1 MPSKAYRYPEERR
14 RRVSKDARTLMQLYA
29 EGEMLRW
36 RIGCLVMAAAAMG
49 VALVSGAANAQI
61 MIIGN
66 DEKPGWDA
74 AGKPILREPGHD
86 TLSIIDMSKPD
97 ALRIIA
103 TIPLANSII
112 GPPTNLAV
120 SPSRDIA
127 LVANSVVP
135 DGKGP
140 DYKLVSDDKVYV
152 IDLKANPPAIAG
164 TVTTGK
170 RPSGLA
176 ISADGKFALVTNRD
190 DGTISVLSIA
200 GKEVK
205 VTDTVSVGAA
215 ADNVSAVAITPDGK
229 RALATKPSANK
240 IALLTI
246 AGDKVTYD
254 KRDLPTGIFPY
265 NVVIS
270 PDGKLA
276 LTADNGNNGASDG
289 NVDAVSVIDLEANPV
304 RVIDHIAV
312 ADSPEG
318 LVFSPKGNLAVS
330 IDAQGSN
337 FPKDTWF
344 HHPTGAVSVLKI
356 EGKEVNLVA
365 EVPVGA
371 FPEGAVFSA
380 DGEYLY
386 VGNFIDQ
393 DLTVLKVEGDQLVDK
408 GRFKLPGHP
417 ASMRGGPQ

>member
-1 MPSKAYRYPEERR
+1 MR
-14 RRVSKDARTLMQLYA
+14 
-29 EGEMLRW
+29 GW
-36 RIGCLVMAAAAMG
+36 RLGWPAAAIA
-49 VALVSGAANAQI
+49 VSALFAGAVNAQV
-61 MIIGN
+61 MIVGN

-74 AGKPILREPGHD
+74 AGKPHLREPGHD
-86 TLSIIDMSKPD
+86 TLSIIDMAKPD
-97 ALRIIA
+97 ALKIIA
-103 TIPLANSII
+103 TIPLDNSIV

-127 LVANSVVP
+127 LVANSVKP
-135 DGKGP
+135 DDPKKP
-140 DYKLVSDDKVYV
+140 DYKLVSDDRLFV
-152 IDLKANPPAIAG
+152 IDLKASPPAVAA
-164 TVTTGK
+164 TVTVGK

-176 ISADGKFALVTNRD
+176 ISADGKLALVANRD

-205 VTDTVSVGAA
+205 VTDTVSIGAG
-215 ADNVSAVAITPDGK
+215 ADQVASVAITPDGK
-229 RALATKPSANK
+229 RALATKPAANK
-240 IALLTI
+240 IALLSI
-246 AGDKVTYD
+246 ADGKVTYD
-254 KRDLPTGIFPY
+254 KRDLPGGVFPY

-276 LTADNGNNGASDG
+276 LTADTGNGGSSDG
-289 NVDAVSVIDLEANPV
+289 NIDTVSVIDLEANPV

-312 ADSPEG
+312 ADAPEG
-318 LVFSPKGNLAVS
+318 LVMSPKGNFAVS

-337 FPKDTWF
+337 LPKDSWM
-344 HHPTGAVSVLKI
+344 HHPTGMVSLLKI

-365 EVPVGA
+365 EVPVGT

-393 DLTVLKVEGDQLVDK
+393 DLTILKLEADQLVDK

>member
-1 MPSKAYRYPEERR
+1 
-14 RRVSKDARTLMQLYA
+14 
-29 EGEMLRW
+29 MLGW
-36 RIGCLVMAAAAMG
+36 RLGCPAAAAVLG
-49 VALVSGAANAQI
+49 LALAAGAANAQI
-61 MIIGN
+61 MIVGN

-74 AGKPILREPGHD
+74 AGKPMLRESGHD
-86 TLSIIDMSKPD
+86 TLSVIDMSKPD
-97 ALRIIA
+97 ALKIIG

-135 DGKGP
+135 DGNKP

-152 IDLKANPPAIAG
+152 IDLKASPPAVAG

-176 ISADGKFALVTNRD
+176 ISADGKMGLVTNRD

-205 VTDTVSVGAA
+205 VTDTVSVGVA
-215 ADNVSAVAITPDGK
+215 ADQVSGVAIAPDGK
-229 RALATKPSANK
+229 RALATKPAANK

-246 AGDKVTYD
+246 ANGKVTYD

-276 LTADNGNNGASDG
+276 LTADNGNGGTSDG
-289 NVDAVSVIDLEANPV
+289 NIDTVSVIDLEANPV

-337 FPKDTWF
+337 YPKDTWF
-344 HHPTGAVSVLKI
+344 HHPTGAVSLLKI
-356 EGKEVNLVA
+356 DGKDVNLVA
-365 EVPVGA
+365 EVPVGT

-393 DLTVLKVEGDQLVDK
+393 DLTILKVEGDQLVDK

>member
-1 MPSKAYRYPEERR
+1 MPGM
-14 RRVSKDARTLMQLYA
+14 RRVAR
-29 EGEMLRW
+29 
-36 RIGCLVMAAAAMG
+36 IAA
-49 VALVSGAANAQI
+49 GAACLWSLATAAGAQI
-61 MIIGN
+61 MIVGN

-74 AGKPILREPGHD
+74 QGKPMLREPGHD

-97 ALRIIA
+97 QLRMIA
-103 TIPLANSII
+103 TIPLINSIV

-127 LVANSVVP
+127 LVANSVIP
-135 DGKGP
+135 DGNGP
-140 DYKLVSDDKVYV
+140 GYKLVSDDKVYIV
-152 IDLKANPPAIAG
+152 DLKANPPAVAG
-164 TVTTGK
+164 SVAVGK

-176 ISADGKFALVTNRD
+176 ITADGKWALVTNRD
-190 DGTISVLSIA
+190 DGTIAVLSIA

-205 VTDTVSVGAA
+205 VTDTVSVGASG
-215 ADNVSAVAITPDGK
+215 DQVSAVAISADMK
-229 RALATKPSANK
+229 RVLATKSAANK
-240 IALLTI
+240 IAVLAFD
-246 AGDKVTYD
+246 AGKLTYD

-270 PDGKLA
+270 PNGKLA
-276 LTADNGNNGASDG
+276 LTVDNGNNGSSDG
-289 NVDAVSVIDLEANPV
+289 NIDAISVIDLEADPV

-318 LVFSPKGNLAVS
+318 LVFSPKGDIAVA

-337 FPKDTWF
+337 FPKDSWF
-344 HHPTGAVSVLKI
+344 HHPTGSVSVLRI
-356 EGKEVNLVA
+356 DGKEVSLAGEYN
-365 EVPVGA
+365 VGA
-371 FPEGAVFSA
+371 FPEGAVFSP
-380 DGEYLY
+380 DGSYLY

-393 DLTVLKVEGDQLVDK
+393 DLSILKVDGDKLSEA

>member
-1 MPSKAYRYPEERR
+1 LPQRR
-14 RRVSKDARTLMQLYA
+14 SHGSIAKGAATTPGNE
-29 EGEMLRW
+29 EGEMLGMRL
-36 RIGCLVMAAAAMG
+36 GCHVAAAAMVFG
-49 VALVSGAANAQI
+49 LASGAATAQI

-66 DEKPGWDA
+66 DEKLGWDA
-74 AGKPILREPGHD
+74 TGKQMAREPGHD

-103 TIPLANSII
+103 TIPLANSIA

-127 LVANSVVP
+127 LVANSLAP
-135 DGKGP
+135 SGTGP
-140 DYKLVSDDKVYV
+140 DSKLVSDDKLFVV
-152 IDLKANPPAIAG
+152 DLKATPPAVSS
-164 TVTTGK
+164 TVTVGK
-170 RPSGLA
+170 KPSGIA
-176 ISADGKFALVTNRD
+176 IAADGKFALVANRD
-190 DGTISVLSIA
+190 DGTVSVLSIA

-205 VTDTVSVGAA
+205 VTDTVSVGTGT
-215 ADNVSAVAITPDGK
+215 DQVSAVAIGPDGK
-229 RALATKPSANK
+229 RALAAKTAANK

-254 KRDLPTGIFPY
+254 KRDLPVGIFPY

-276 LTADNGNNGASDG
+276 LTADTGNGGGSDG
-289 NVDAVSVIDLEANPV
+289 NIDTVSVIDLEADPV

-312 ADSPEG
+312 ADAPEG

-337 FPKDTWF
+337 SPKDTWF
-344 HHPTGAVSVLKI
+344 HHPTGAVSVLTI
-356 EGKEVNLVA
+356 EDKEVTLVA
-365 EVPVGA
+365 EVPVGT

-380 DGEYLY
+380 DGGYLY

-393 DLTVLKVEGDQLVDK
+393 DLTVLKVEGDKLTDTGQ
-408 GRFKLPGHP
+408 RFKLPGHP

>member
-1 MPSKAYRYPEERR
+1 MR
-14 RRVSKDARTLMQLYA
+14 
-29 EGEMLRW
+29 RW
-36 RIGCLVMAAAAMG
+36 RFGCPAAAAAIG
-49 VALVSGAANAQI
+49 FALVAGAANAQI
-61 MIIGN
+61 MIVGN

-74 AGKPILREPGHD
+74 AGKSMLREPGHD

-97 ALRIIA
+97 ALKIIA
-103 TIPLANSII
+103 TIPLANSIV

-135 DGKGP
+135 DDPKKP
-140 DYKLVSDDKVYV
+140 DYKLVSDDKIYV
-152 IDLKANPPAIAG
+152 IDLKASPPAVAG
-164 TVTTGK
+164 TVATGK

-176 ISADGKFALVTNRD
+176 ISADGKMALVTNRD

-215 ADNVSAVAITPDGK
+215 ADQVSAVAITPDGK
-229 RALATKPSANK
+229 RALATKPAANK

-246 AGDKVTYD
+246 ADGKVTYD
-254 KRDLPTGIFPY
+254 KRDLPGGIFPY

-276 LTADNGNNGASDG
+276 LTADTGNGGSSDG
-289 NVDAVSVIDLEANPV
+289 NIDTVSVIDLEANPA

-318 LVFSPKGNLAVS
+318 LVMSPKGNFAVT

-337 FPKDTWF
+337 YPKDTWF
-344 HHPTGAVSVLKI
+344 HHPTGTVSLLKI

-365 EVPVGA
+365 EVPVGT

-393 DLTVLKVEGDQLVDK
+393 DLTILKVEGDQLVDK